1 MKLKDSLYTP
11 FKHWA
16 EGGSVYITSDPHFG
30 DGAMYGKIIY
40 GNAYDIFSNEAR
52 AAIINKKLYKNDTLI
67 ILGDIGD
74 IEGLKL
80 LKPCYKVLIL
90 GNHDAG
96 RSVYEEYFNEIYN
109 GPLIISEKIILSHE
123 PILIPGMINIH
134 GHIHDPEFKIELN
147 NYISI
152 NCAGNI
158 VSFEKINLK
167 HLIEAG
173 VLKEVPSIH
182 RLAIERQKERKK

>member
-1 MKLKDSLYTP
+1 MRLKDSLYAP

-30 DGAMYGKIIY
+30 DGAMYGKAIY
-40 GNAYDIFSNEAR
+40 GNAYDLFSNEAR

-80 LKPCYKVLIL
+80 LKPCYKILIL

-96 RSVYEEYFNEIYN
+96 RGVYEEYFNEIYE
-109 GPLIISEKIILSHE
+109 GPLVISEKIILSHE

-134 GHIHDPEFKIELN
+134 GHDHNSKEHYRVEN
-147 NYISI
+147 GYHI
-152 NCAGNI
+152 NTAGNL
-158 VSFEKINLK
+158 VDFTKLNLK

-173 VLKEVPSIH
+173 VLKEAPSIH
-182 RLAIERQKERKK
+182 RLAIERQKEHKK

>member
-1 MKLKDSLYTP
+1 MKLKDSLYAP

-16 EGGSVYITSDPHFG
+16 EGGSVYIISDPHFG
-30 DGAMYGKIIY
+30 DGAIY
-40 GNAYDIFSNEAR
+40 GTTIYSNAYDIFSNEER
-52 AAIINKKLYKNDTLI
+52 AAIINKKLCKNDTLI

-96 RSVYEEYFNEIYN
+96 RNVYKEYFNEIYN
-109 GPLIISEKIILSHE
+109 GPLIINEKIILSHE

-134 GHIHDPEFKIELN
+134 GHIHNPESKIELN

-158 VSFEKINLK
+158 VSFEKLNLK

-182 RLAIERQKERKK
+182 RLAIERQKEHKK